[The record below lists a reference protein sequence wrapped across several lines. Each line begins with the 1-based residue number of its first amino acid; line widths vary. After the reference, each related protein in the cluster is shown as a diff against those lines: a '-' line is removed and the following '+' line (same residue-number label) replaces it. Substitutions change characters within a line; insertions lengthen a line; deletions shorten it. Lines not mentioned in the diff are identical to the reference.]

1 MRSFSSLCLVLA
13 ACSNAANPTPDA
25 PQGVVDASTVDAGPP
40 LGILMINEVAPGETP
55 DWFEIVNVST
65 TSVQLSDYCYS
76 DAADDFAKC
85 KPFAALELLPAAR
98 FAQDVDD
105 VISGFKLGSDEAIWV
120 YRVADRRLSDG
131 LDWDDGVA
139 PAGSTYAR
147 LPDTT
152 GAFATTAMPTKG
164 TLNLA
169 ADPTA
174 PLKILVINEVAPGET
189 PDWIEI
195 VNVTNAP
202 VQLDTFA
209 YVDTA
214 NDFVMMKPFPTMTLA
229 PGAYYAQDVS
239 TTISGF
245 SLGGDEDVWVY
256 RIADQRL
263 SDGVDWPAGAA
274 PLGSSYARS
283 PDKTG
288 AFATTA
294 TPTKGAAN

>member
-1 MRSFSSLCLVLA
+1 MRSLSLVLLA

-25 PQGVVDASTVDAGPP
+25 PQGVVDASTIDAGPP
-40 LGILMINEVAPGETP
+40 LGILVVNEVAPGETP
-55 DWFEIVNVST
+55 DWFEIVNVSGAA
-65 TSVQLSDYCYS
+65 VQLSDYCYV

-85 KPFAALELLPAAR
+85 KPFAAMSLATGAH

-105 VISGFKLGSDEAIWV
+105 TISGFKLGSDEAIFV
-120 YRVADRRLSDG
+120 YRIADQRLSDS

-139 PAGSTYAR
+139 PAGSTFAR

-152 GAFATTAMPTKG
+152 GAFQTTAMPTKG
-164 TLNLA
+164 TVNLA

-174 PLKILVINEVAPGET
+174 PLKILVINEVAAGED

-202 VQLDTFA
+202 VQLDQFA

-214 NDFVMMKPFPTMTLA
+214 NEFVMWKQFPTMTLA
-229 PGAYYAQDVS
+229 PGAYYVQDVS
-239 TTISGF
+239 TAISGF
-245 SLGGDEDVWVY
+245 ALGGDEDVWIY
-256 RIADQRL
+256 RMSDMRQ
-263 SDGVDWPAGAA
+263 SDGVDWPAGAS
-274 PLGSSYARS
+274 PMGSSYARS

-288 AFATTA
+288 AFATDA
-294 TPTKGAAN
+294 TPTRGTANL